1 MPSSYKKN
9 INVSSINTG
18 TKIPIDQSIYPKKP
32 GILTPFS
39 SAMDLTI
46 KLGALPIYV
55 PAPINTAPQDIAV
68 RSFTVIIPALVVIP
82 FVNPNVPAVV
92 KNTRYV
98 GVLSRKLQ
106 SAPVVQ
112 NICHA
117 LLIPS
122 VGPTALR
129 IIRAGC
135 IVINIPIKS
144 TATS

>member
-68 RSFTVIIPALVVIP
+68 RSEVALVGNMARTIKDKE
-82 FVNPNVPAVV
+82 V
-92 KNTRYV
+92 KSKFMRQYNDI
-98 GVLSRKLQ
+98 LNEIAEL
-106 SAPVVQ
+106 P
-112 NICHA
+112 
-117 LLIPS
+117 
-122 VGPTALR
+122 R
-129 IIRAGC
+129 IWF
-135 IVINIPIKS
+135 S
-144 TATS
+144 